1 VTVSLAPRV
10 ATKRTHEELKALA
23 EQGNIALGSLTEHE
37 ASADEVV
44 AWVAQHFGT
53 DAAAV
58 ACSMADAALPH
69 LVAEQLPGVD
79 VLFLDTGYHFTETY
93 ATRDEVQRALDVRIV
108 DITPDQTVAEQDA
121 EFGAKLF
128 ERDASLCCARRKVA
142 PLQQA
147 LGGYEVWF
155 TGVRRD
161 EAPTRTNTPL
171 VTWDERNGLVKV
183 NPVAAWSFDDVLEYA
198 AGHKAPVNLLVGFG
212 YPSIGCEP
220 CTRPVA
226 AGEDP
231 RSGRWAGSAKT
242 ECGLHE

>member
-1 VTVSLAPRV
+1 MSVSLAPRLGV
-10 ATKRTHEELKALA
+10 TRSPEELKALA
-23 EQGNIALGSLTEHE
+23 EQGNLELGSLTDHE
-37 ASADEVV
+37 ASAAEVI
-44 AWVAQHFGT
+44 AWVARNFSMT
-53 DAAAV
+53 TAAV

-79 VLFLDTGYHFTETY
+79 VLFLDTGYHFTETH

-121 EFGAKLF
+121 EFGARLF
-128 ERDASLCCARRKVA
+128 ARDPGLCCARRKVA
-142 PLQQA
+142 PLQEA

-161 EAPTRTNTPL
+161 EASTRTHTPL

-183 NPVAAWSFDDVLEYA
+183 NPVAAWSFDDVLAYA
-198 AGHKAPVNLLVGFG
+198 AEHKAPVNLLVGFG

-226 AGEDP
+226 AGQDP
-231 RSGRWAGSAKT
+231 RSGRWSGSSKI

>member
-1 VTVSLAPRV
+1 MTVSLAPRV
-10 ATKRTHEELKALA
+10 AVKRPAEELRALA
-23 EQGNIALGSLTEHE
+23 EQGNVELGSLTDHE
-37 ASADEVV
+37 ASAAEVIT
-44 AWVAQHFGT
+44 WVARNFSMPS
-53 DAAAV
+53 AAV

-69 LVAEQLPGVD
+69 LVAKHLPGVD
-79 VLFLDTGYHFTETY
+79 VLFLDTGYHFAETY

-108 DITPDQTVAEQDA
+108 DITPGQTVAEQDA

-142 PLQQA
+142 PLQGA
-147 LGGYEVWF
+147 MSGYEVWF

-161 EAPTRTNTPL
+161 EAPTRARTPL

-198 AGHKAPVNLLVGFG
+198 AAHKAPVNLLVGFG

-220 CTRPVA
+220 CTQPVA

-231 RSGRWAGSAKT
+231 RSGRWAGLSKT
-242 ECGLHE
+242 ECGLHV